1 MADSAFLLTVAELA
15 AATSGRIVRS
25 PAASRG
31 PDESGFSSV
40 RIDSRAVEGGAL
52 FVALIGSERDGHLFI
67 PAALASGASVA
78 LAAESRADAA
88 EAALAGLDAYL
99 VVVADT
105 LAALQAAARAY
116 IDKFPSLLRVGITGS
131 SGKTTTKEL
140 AAAMIGKEK
149 KVVMNVGNLNSE
161 TGLPLSV
168 FTVRAEH
175 EVGVFE
181 LGMNRRGE
189 IGELAAVLRPSIA
202 LVTNVGTAHIGILGS
217 RDAIA
222 EEKKAIFS
230 RFTGSELA
238 LVPEDDEYSDAL
250 AYGVRGRVQ
259 PYGRRTLAKFDG
271 SRPLGLDGTEIRWAG
286 VPCVLPLPGE
296 HNVRNAL
303 AAAAIAEAVG
313 VSDASIRAAISTT
326 APLFGR
332 AEILRG
338 PITVVQDCYN
348 ANPESMEASLD
359 FCDSVE
365 WAGRRIYVIGSMLE
379 LGALSEQEHFK
390 LGQRLAES
398 EADLVFLFGAET
410 AAAVRGLDGKK
421 RFFRSEDFE
430 SFAREVTAAAL
441 QGDLVLL
448 KGSRGTALERLTERL
463 GVGCGPAPHG

>member
-15 AATSGRIVRS
+15 AATGGCIVRS
-25 PAASRG
+25 AQASRD
-31 PDESGFSSV
+31 PSEAGFMSV
-40 RIDSRAVEGGAL
+40 RIDSRAVEARSL
-52 FVALIGSERDGHLFI
+52 FVALLGSERDGHDFI
-67 PAALASGASVA
+67 PSALASGASVV
-78 LAAESRADAA
+78 LAASSRAAAA
-88 EAALAGLDAYL
+88 EAALAGRDAYL
-99 VVVADT
+99 VVVEDT

-116 IDKFPSLLRVGITGS
+116 IDKFPSLLRIGITGS

-140 AAAMIGKEK
+140 AAAMIGREK
-149 KVVMNVGNLNSE
+149 RVVMNVGNLNSE

-168 FTVRAEH
+168 FAVRAEH

-181 LGMNRRGE
+181 LGMNRKGE

-230 RFTGSELA
+230 RFAGSELA
-238 LVPEDDEYSDAL
+238 LVPEDDPYSDAL
-250 AYGVRGRVQ
+250 AYGVRGRVH
-259 PYGRRTLAKFDG
+259 PYGKRTLAKFDG
-271 SRPLGLDGTEIRWAG
+271 ARPLGLDGTEIRWAG

-338 PITVVQDCYN
+338 PVTVIQDCYN

-365 WAGRRIYVIGSMLE
+365 WDGRRLYVVGSMLE
-379 LGALSEQEHFK
+379 LGALSEQEHLK
-390 LGQRLAES
+390 LGMRLAAS
-398 EADLVFLFGAET
+398 KADLVFLFGAET
-410 AAAVRGLDGKK
+410 AAAVRGLEGKK

-430 SFAREVTAAAL
+430 SFAREVTAAAR

-463 GVGCGPAPHG
+463 GVGRGPSPHG